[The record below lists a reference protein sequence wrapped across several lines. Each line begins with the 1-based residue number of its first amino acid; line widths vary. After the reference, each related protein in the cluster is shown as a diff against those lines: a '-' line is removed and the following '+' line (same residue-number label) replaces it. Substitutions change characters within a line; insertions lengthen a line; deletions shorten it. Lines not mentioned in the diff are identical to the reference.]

1 MRIRTGVVCLVLG
14 LAMAWP
20 GRSQNITTVAGN
32 STWGAVYNVT
42 LDSAGNMY
50 VPDFTKHV
58 VYKVD
63 RLGATT
69 IVAGN
74 GKAGYSGDGGLATNA
89 QLSGPLGTAIA
100 PDGTLYIA
108 DYNNDRIRKVA
119 PNNII
124 TTFVGGS
131 GGFSGDGGPASAAK
145 INGPFSMAM
154 DAKGNLFFVDYVNL
168 RVRKIAADGTI
179 STVAGTGRNSK
190 SGDGG
195 PATSADSC
203 PGWLALGPDGSVY
216 FTDDGNATSPCYK
229 RVRKVS
235 PLGVITTVAGTGTSG
250 FSGDGG
256 PATAALLRSAEGVSI
271 DAGGNIYI
279 SEGYGARIRKVDKGG
294 IITTY
299 AGTGTGGPA
308 GDGGPAI
315 QAQVNF
321 PTGQAIDADGNIFF
335 ADTNNVKIR
344 KITPPPLPTIDT
356 TSNAVVPA
364 FLGKTGFTSNSY
376 LEIHGQNL
384 ATTTRTWA
392 GGDFTGANAPTT
404 VDNVKVTVNGIP
416 AFVYYVSPTQININ
430 TPDDTA
436 NGSALIQ
443 VQNAL
448 GFSNTVSSTR
458 ARVAPALQSV
468 PQFLV
473 GGKQYV
479 VAQTPDFKSF
489 IGKPNLLQG
498 VPFTPAK
505 PGDSI
510 IVYALGCGPTNPLT
524 PAGVVASQ
532 NSALA
537 LPFRIN
543 IGGVQADVAF
553 GGIAANTIGLY
564 QFNVTIP
571 NVQPGD
577 QPIEL
582 IVDGV
587 PNAQNLVIT
596 IGGQ

>member
-1 MRIRTGVVCLVLG
+1 MQVF
-14 LAMAWP
+14 
-20 GRSQNITTVAGN
+20 VA
-32 STWGAVYNVT
+32 
-42 LDSAGNMY
+42 
-50 VPDFTKHV
+50 HV
-58 VYKVD
+58 
-63 RLGATT
+63 
-69 IVAGN
+69 
-74 GKAGYSGDGGLATNA
+74 
-89 QLSGPLGTAIA
+89 Q
-100 PDGTLYIA
+100 
-108 DYNNDRIRKVA
+108 
-119 PNNII
+119 
-124 TTFVGGS
+124 
-131 GGFSGDGGPASAAK
+131 
-145 INGPFSMAM
+145 
-154 DAKGNLFFVDYVNL
+154 
-168 RVRKIAADGTI
+168 
-179 STVAGTGRNSK
+179 
-190 SGDGG
+190 
-195 PATSADSC
+195 
-203 PGWLALGPDGSVY
+203 
-216 FTDDGNATSPCYK
+216 
-229 RVRKVS
+229 
-235 PLGVITTVAGTGTSG
+235 
-250 FSGDGG
+250 
-256 PATAALLRSAEGVSI
+256 
-271 DAGGNIYI
+271 
-279 SEGYGARIRKVDKGG
+279 
-294 IITTY
+294 
-299 AGTGTGGPA
+299 
-308 GDGGPAI
+308 
-315 QAQVNF
+315 
-321 PTGQAIDADGNIFF
+321 
-335 ADTNNVKIR
+335 
-344 KITPPPLPTIDT
+344 PLPTIDT
-356 TSNAVVPA
+356 TSNAVLPA